1 MKMIKNVIRKDLQCN
16 IEMMSDF
23 KSSKL
28 YSIAIQLQDDICKEG
43 FIEDENTALQ
53 LVTNELREHY
63 DKYRIYETFKVTFYW
78 FIDKKCY
85 TKEFMAD

>member
-1 MKMIKNVIRKDLQCN
+1 MIKNVIRKDLQCN
-16 IEMMSDF
+16 IEMIGDF
-23 KSSKL
+23 KSSKW
-28 YSIAIQLQDDICKEG
+28 YSIAIQLQDDIFAEG

-85 TKEFMAD
+85 MKEFTAD